1 MMVNMKV
8 ELLMFIL
15 LQTLLLIDSIRLL
28 PSKNHESCQRVCNIC
43 NLNFKR
49 IAEYER
55 HIKGKAHESM
65 VKRNSITEDEI
76 YIEFQSSAPNW
87 QNPEIKPKDL
97 IDLWDYNE
105 LGTLGFK
112 YRENCLHP
120 SPTIKNLT
128 PIQRARMWRYIRD
141 VMGVGYY
148 TELAGILAAVDNDE
162 FGHLRIKEV
171 FESLESYKVIANF
184 IIAATKTGNPPTS
197 IVELA
202 CGHGLVG
209 CLLAYRF
216 HNLSVHL
223 YDLHQRPTFDAFLR
237 AFESRGCKRPNALQV
252 LPNIVFH
259 EKDISESVPFIK
271 DSVVVCLHGCN
282 EVNSMAVEL
291 AIENCASGWIVM
303 PCCIRKEQYLG
314 SSCQILIDDDQNR
327 FSLLIGALALN
338 YNAQEIRNIDKRIT
352 NRNILVAGGVY
363 DKNDNDNNLDDENFK
378 AFKRKRMPKLIL
390 S

>member
-1 MMVNMKV
+1 MNV
-8 ELLMFIL
+8 EVLIIIFI
-15 LQTLLLIDSIRLL
+15 QTILVIDSIRLL

-49 IAEYER
+49 ISEYER
-55 HIKGKAHESM
+55 HINGKAHQSM
-65 VKRNSITEDEI
+65 VKRNSITEEEI
-76 YIEFQSSAPNW
+76 YSEFVSSAPNW
-87 QNPEIKPKDL
+87 SSPEIQPKDL
-97 IDLWDYNE
+97 IDLWSYNE

-120 SPTIKNLT
+120 SPIIKNLT
-128 PIQRARMWRYIRD
+128 PLQKARMWRYIRD

-148 TELAGILAAVDNDE
+148 TELSTVFAAIDNDE

-184 IIAATKTGNPPTS
+184 IIAASKTSSAPKS

-223 YDLHQRPTFDAFLR
+223 YDLKKRPTFDAFIR
-237 AFESRGCKRPNALQV
+237 AFESKGCKRPNADKV
-252 LPNIVFH
+252 LPNIFFH
-259 EKDISESVPFIK
+259 EADLAESVPYIK
-271 DSVVVCLHGCN
+271 DSIIVCLHGCN
-282 EVNSMAVEL
+282 EINSKAVEL
-291 AIENCASGWIVM
+291 AIDFSSSGWIVM

-314 SSCQILIDDDQNR
+314 EISSLSLSLSPILTPSPSSSP
-327 FSLLIGALALN
+327 SLSS
-338 YNAQEIRNIDKRIT
+338 
-352 NRNILVAGGVY
+352 
-363 DKNDNDNNLDDENFK
+363 
-378 AFKRKRMPKLIL
+378 L
-390 S
+390 SSPSSPSSSK